1 MLKNN
6 QKKKQKWKLLKI
18 ERGWKKSNAPKNKE
32 INKKVK
38 LKLKVAENSINEGN
52 MKLQKGLRESKLFK
66 KGIQEAQPSALSLL
80 VFRWAGENT
89 DLPSNS
95 NISKTET
102 VNIAFTG
109 TFLKNI

>member
-18 ERGWKKSNAPKNKE
+18 ERGWKKWNARKNKE
-32 INKKVK
+32 RNKKVK

-52 MKLQKGLRESKLFK
+52 MKLQKVLRESKLFK

-109 TFLKNI
+109 TTF